1 MDNTHHRSLGLLR
14 GVRATQ
20 KVTLW
25 RLLMRK
31 IPGQERVYGQS
42 SSASVLMGGHGWRC
56 DR

>member
-1 MDNTHHRSLGLLR
+1 MDNTHHRSVGLLR

-42 SSASVLMGGHGWRC
+42 SSASMLMGGHGWRC